1 MTPPNPDGRGGGR
14 QKAGLLR
21 VDLVP
26 LWLAGVD
33 TTRVKEDI
41 QDKIKQY
48 QREAAQVL
56 WEAFQEGRL
65 TSTPSF
71 DELLEKDTPAVNA
84 YKTAL
89 AIVEL
94 ARNQILIESR
104 LDDYGER
111 LERIEATLGD
121 AGLNIT
127 PDQASQLSQAVKAVA
142 MQLSKQT
149 GRNEYGGVYG
159 ELYRKFGITGY
170 KLLPSHKFDE
180 AMRWL
185 SGWYEDLTG
194 ESPF

>member
-1 MTPPNPDGRGGGR
+1 
-14 QKAGLLR
+14 
-21 VDLVP
+21 VP
-26 LWLAGVD
+26 LWLTGLD
-33 TTRVKEDI
+33 TARVKDDI
-41 QDKIKQY
+41 KAKIVQY
-48 QREAAQVL
+48 QKEAAKVL

-65 TSTPSF
+65 TPTPSF

-94 ARNQILIESR
+94 ARNQILIEAR
-104 LDDYGER
+104 LNDYGER

-121 AGLNIT
+121 AGRNIT

-142 MQLSKQT
+142 MQLSKKT
-149 GRNEYGGVYG
+149 GGNEYGGVYG
-159 ELYRKFGITGY
+159 ELYRKFGITSY
-170 KLLPSHKFDE
+170 KLLPSHKFDK